1 MSDSI
6 GMPKQSDREP
16 EDGREKILAALMGAL
31 ALALPQ
37 AFHLVGLGSFFLPMH
52 LPVALAG
59 FVVRPGLAASVGV
72 LAPVL
77 STLIT
82 GMPPVPLV
90 PLMAAELATLGA
102 VASLLARGLRLP
114 VWVALPGAIG
124 ARMVVTALLITVA
137 GQWLG
142 LPSKTT
148 AAAWIASGAPG
159 ILLQL
164 VAVPLALR
172 LLRERGVR

>member
-1 MSDSI
+1 MAEEA
-6 GMPKQSDREP
+6 GRESEP
-16 EDGREKILAALMGAL
+16 GREKVLAALMGAL
-31 ALALPQ
+31 AVALPQ
-37 AFHLVGLGSFFLPMH
+37 AFHLVGLGSLFLPMH

-90 PLMAAELATLGA
+90 PVMAAELATLGA
-102 VASLLARGLRLP
+102 VASLLARKLRLP
-114 VWVALPGAIG
+114 VWVALPGAIA
-124 ARMVVTALLITVA
+124 ARMAVTALLITVA
-137 GQWLG
+137 GRWLG
-142 LPSKTT
+142 LPPKMT
-148 AAAWIASGAPG
+148 AAGWIAGGAPG